1 MQIIPLSMS
10 ELRSL
15 MSDSAPK
22 RITLATISSADLFYI
37 MYGEVSKELYL
48 LNDRMY
54 HALNIKPSEIG
65 NLFNGDC
72 EDDDDAIDYIITGNL
87 VLHADEIER
96 AIKEAREDIAA
107 LAKVA
112 KLGHI
117 GSCHKIPEK

>member
-54 HALNIKPSEIG
+54 HALNIKPNEIG